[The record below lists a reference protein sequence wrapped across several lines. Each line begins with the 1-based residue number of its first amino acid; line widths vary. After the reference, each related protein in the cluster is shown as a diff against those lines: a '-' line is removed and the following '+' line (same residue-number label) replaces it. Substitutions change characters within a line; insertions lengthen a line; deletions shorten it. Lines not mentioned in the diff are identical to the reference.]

1 MVVVRIDC
9 RVGQGRFCGQCCMAT
24 EMVLT
29 VEDVER
35 IRSLGYGLEEFAEVR
50 RGFLRL
56 RNMDGRCVFLDPET
70 RGCRIYG
77 HRPLGCRL
85 YPLIYDVEE
94 DTVALDGFC
103 PRVEEV
109 SVEGSREEAL
119 RLFRLFYARAV
130 EAYRLYGSHVMR
142 NV

>member
-1 MVVVRIDC
+1 MVEVRIDC
-9 RVGQGRFCGQCCMAT
+9 SVGSGRFCGQCCMAT

-35 IRSLGYGLEEFAEVR
+35 IASLGYRLEDFAEVR

-56 RNMDGRCVFLDPET
+56 RNHDGRCVFLDPET
-70 RGCRIYG
+70 RGCRIYE

-94 DTVALDGFC
+94 DTVAMDGFC
-103 PRVEEV
+103 PRVEEAV
-109 SVEGSREEAL
+109 VLGSREEAVK
-119 RLFRLFYARAV
+119 LFRRFYALAV
-130 EAYRLYGSHVMR
+130 EAYRRYLSHGMR